1 MKQACIT
8 YLLESDKDARMSD
21 NRFKIVFDGA
31 LLPGVESTTA
41 KLNLAELFK
50 SDVEAIEKLFTGRP
64 VALKRD
70 LSHPDAETY
79 LTALKNT
86 GIDARIEAEQPVAFS
101 LAETHETDSARSDVS
116 SAAASPYAPPRA
128 TVGDNLPEFSTL
140 KVFTV
145 NGRIGR
151 LRFLAWTLV
160 LSLAMFAIV
169 GALFTVGLGI
179 AAASP
184 TAAIIIGS
192 LLGFVV
198 LVASVWISVQITV
211 QRLHDLGWSGWLW
224 FLNLVPIVGS
234 IFPILLIVLPGN
246 AGANQYGAPPPRN
259 STAVKVLATL
269 WLALLPLIFA
279 AMVMLAMSGYL
290 DQLESSVDS
299 GYESSSMTTDE
310 DADQSVIAGEEDAQ
324 SADDAAEPV
333 DSPEE

>member
-1 MKQACIT
+1 MRQASIT
-8 YLLESDKDARMSD
+8 PLKSDKDACMSD

-50 SDVEAIEKLFTGRP
+50 SEVEAIEKLFTGRP

-70 LSHPDAETY
+70 LSRPDAETY
-79 LTALKNT
+79 LAALKNA
-86 GIDARIEAEQPVAFS
+86 GVDARIEAEQPVAFN
-101 LAETHETDSARSDVS
+101 LAETHETDSGASDFS
-116 SAAASPYAPPRA
+116 RPATSPYAPPRA
-128 TVGDNLPEFSTL
+128 AVGDDLPEFSTL
-140 KVFTV
+140 NVFTV

-160 LSLAMFAIV
+160 LSLALFAIV
-169 GALFTVGLGI
+169 GALFTVGVGI

-192 LLGFVV
+192 LLGLVL
-198 LVASVWISVQITV
+198 LVASVWMSVLITV

-269 WLALLPLIFA
+269 WLAMLPLIFA
-279 AMVMLAMSGYL
+279 AAVMLAMGGYL
-290 DQLESSVDS
+290 DQLETSVDS
-299 GYESSSMTTDE
+299 GYESSYMSTDE
-310 DADQSVIAGEEDAQ
+310 EADQSVIAGEEDVQ

-333 DSPEE
+333 DSPQE

>member
-1 MKQACIT
+1 
-8 YLLESDKDARMSD
+8 MSD

-50 SDVEAIEKLFTGRP
+50 SEVEAIEKLFTGRP

-70 LSHPDAETY
+70 LSRPDAETY
-79 LTALKNT
+79 LAALKNA
-86 GIDARIEAEQPVAFS
+86 GVDARIEAEQPVAFN
-101 LAETHETDSARSDVS
+101 LAETHETGSGASDFS
-116 SAAASPYAPPRA
+116 RPATSPYAPPRA
-128 TVGDNLPEFSTL
+128 AVGDDLPEFSTL
-140 KVFTV
+140 NVFTV

-160 LSLAMFAIV
+160 LSLALFAIV
-169 GALFTVGLGI
+169 GALFTVGVGI

-192 LLGFVV
+192 LLGLVL
-198 LVASVWISVQITV
+198 LVASVWMSVLITV

-269 WLALLPLIFA
+269 WLAMLPLIFA
-279 AMVMLAMSGYL
+279 AAVMLAMGGYL
-290 DQLESSVDS
+290 DQLETSVDS
-299 GYESSSMTTDE
+299 GYESSSMSTDE
-310 DADQSVIAGEEDAQ
+310 ETDQSVIAGEKDVQ

-333 DSPEE
+333 DSPQE

>member
-8 YLLESDKDARMSD
+8 PLKSDKDARMSD

-50 SDVEAIEKLFTGRP
+50 SEVEAIEKLFTGRP

-79 LTALKNT
+79 LAALKNA
-86 GIDARIEAEQPVAFS
+86 GVDARIEAEQPVAFN
-101 LAETHETDSARSDVS
+101 LAETHETDSGASDFS
-116 SAAASPYAPPRA
+116 RPAASPYAPPRA
-128 TVGDNLPEFSTL
+128 AVGDNLPEFSTL
-140 KVFTV
+140 KVFTI

-160 LSLAMFAIV
+160 LSMVLSAIV
-169 GALFTVGLGI
+169 GALFTVGLGV
-179 AAASP
+179 AAVSP

-192 LLGFVV
+192 LLGTALF
-198 LVASVWISVQITV
+198 VASVWISVQITV

-269 WLALLPLIFA
+269 WLAIIPLIFA
-279 AMVMLAMSGYL
+279 AAVMLGMSGYL
-290 DQLESSVDS
+290 DQLETSVDS
-299 GYESSSMTTDE
+299 GYESSAMSTDDE
-310 DADQSVIAGEEDAQ
+310 ADQSVIAGEEDVQ
-324 SADDAAEPV
+324 SAAEAAEPV